1 MAIHNGVSTR
11 NQLLTAASNIVS
23 EKGVSKLTL
32 EAVANQAGVS
42 KGGLFYHFP
51 SKEDLVQAMID
62 ELSIDFMNDIKNN
75 LQAFHGKGQ
84 WTQAYVE
91 TMFMKVEDGLKMS
104 SALFASMFTN
114 PKLMEKAQL
123 QYKELQDQIQN
134 DQVDPVHSIIVRLA
148 SDGLWFAE
156 MFGLS
161 PLDKEMRDKVHSELT
176 KLITKGSE

>member
-1 MAIHNGVSTR
+1 MNNGVLTR

-62 ELSIDFMNDIKNN
+62 ELSVDFKNDMKDN

-84 WTQAYVE
+84 WTRAYVE
-91 TMFMKVEDGLKMS
+91 TMFMRVDDGLKMS

-123 QYKELQDQIQN
+123 QYKGLQEQIQN
-134 DQVDPVHSIIVRLA
+134 DQIDPVHSTIARLA
-148 SDGLWFAE
+148 ADGLRFAE
-156 MFGLS
+156 MFGLA
-161 PLDKEMRDKVHSELT
+161 PLDKETRDKVHGELT
-176 KLITKGSE
+176 KIITKGGI